1 VKFICDDNLGKLAR
15 LLRILGYDTLF
26 EKDLDDHKLIRQSL
40 EQNRV
45 ILTRDTKLARF
56 KIAQNQLL
64 IRSDNPLEQ
73 LKQVTEYFELKPEKE
88 SLFSRCLLCNNVL
101 ERIEKEK
108 AKDKIPPYVFKTQ
121 KDFVTCKNCDRV
133 FWKGTHIDKIRAKL
147 NPKFALENK
156 QFI

>member
-1 VKFICDDNLGKLAR
+1 MKFICDDNLGKLAK
-15 LLRILGYDTLF
+15 LLRTLGYDTLF

-56 KIAQNQLL
+56 KTAQNQLL
-64 IRSDNPLEQ
+64 IENDNPLEQ

-88 SLFSRCLLCNNVL
+88 SFFSRCLLCNNML
-101 ERIEKEK
+101 ETIEKEK

-121 KDFVTCKNCDRV
+121 KDFVICKKCDKV
-133 FWKGTHIDKIRAKL
+133 FWKGTHIEKIQQKL
-147 NPKFALENK
+147 KRIGL
-156 QFI
+156 

>member
-1 VKFICDDNLGKLAR
+1 MKFICDDNLGKLAK
-15 LLRILGYDTLF
+15 LLRTLGYDTLF
-26 EKDLDDHKLIRQSL
+26 EKDLDDYKLIRQSL

-64 IRSDNPLEQ
+64 ITSDNPLEQ
-73 LKQVTEYFELKPEKE
+73 LKQVIEYFELKPKKE
-88 SLFSRCLLCNNVL
+88 GFFSRCLLCNNIL
-101 ERIEKEK
+101 EEVEKDK

-121 KDFVTCKNCDRV
+121 KDFVICNKCDKV

-147 NPKFALENK
+147 RRVGL
-156 QFI
+156 